1 MLDAVLNTHGLVA
14 YLAVLACLLG
24 GAFGLPVPEDLA
36 LITAGV
42 LVHLEKAE
50 PWLMLAVCYFGIVLG
65 DLIIFRIGWMAGPAL
80 FRQRWVKR
88 YMNSKKLHSIRVG
101 LERKTFVTIVLA
113 RHLFYLRTAT
123 FLVCGSVRMS
133 FSRFF
138 LADAIA
144 ALITAPL
151 MLGIGYVGAQNY
163 DLLVG
168 YVKQVKAALLAGGV
182 IFLAFVIISFLRRR
196 KRLEQ
201 EALEEEAEIPQ
212 DSSSVAEPSTTAPT
226 PSSADRS

>member
-14 YLAVLACLLG
+14 YLAVLACLIA
-24 GAFGLPVPEDLA
+24 GALGLPVPEDLA

-50 PWLMLAVCYFGIVLG
+50 FWLMLGVCYVGIITG
-65 DLIIFRIGWMAGPAL
+65 DLVIFRIGWMAGPAL

-88 YMNSKKLHSIRVG
+88 FMNSKKLHSIRVG
-101 LERKTFVTIVLA
+101 LERKTFVTIVVA

-133 FSRFF
+133 FVRFF
-138 LADAIA
+138 VADAIA

-151 MLGIGYVGAQNY
+151 MVSLGYIGAQNY
-163 DLLVG
+163 DLMLQ
-168 YVKQVKAALLAGGV
+168 YVKQVKTALLIGGV
-182 IFLAFVIISFLRRR
+182 ITFSVIGMYIWKRRDQG
-196 KRLEQ
+196 EDDDASPVEGS
-201 EALEEEAEIPQ
+201 EAVPEAPP
-212 DSSSVAEPSTTAPT
+212 PSETKLP
-226 PSSADRS
+226 